1 MTYCIIGKSARIEVF
16 KALPALRR
24 IELRME
30 KSCRLTVGTV
40 HLGPFF
46 AESRIISVLRHG
58 NTVSVGKKLNSLH
71 IIEIFNISY
80 KGYNV
85 SAVAAPEA
93 IIRLRFGI
101 DGKRRCF
108 FVVKRTKSR
117 QYFALSFK
125 RNIRGN
131 GRFNIGAAAKIIKK
145 FIA

>member
-1 MTYCIIGKSARIEVF
+1 MTYRIIGKSARIEVF

-24 IELRME
+24 IELCVE

-80 KGYNV
+80 KGYDV